1 MILSITGFLILVI
14 VIAVSLYK
22 MVVIVHSGEVKI
34 LERFGNYV
42 KTLEPGLHLV
52 IPIIYGIRE
61 KVSTR
66 QTPLVMEPFNVIT
79 KENASIKVQ
88 VSLKYHVS
96 NVVDYVYNNE
106 NSEQSV
112 MLDCQSNLRGIIGG
126 MELNEVLNGTESINN
141 SLFKEISSV
150 STNYGIQVDRV
161 NIGEITPSVEV
172 QKSMDKL
179 ITASRDKQAMVT
191 EAEGKK
197 QQTIAEAEGN
207 AQQIEI
213 DATAQ
218 AKQVNIA
225 AEAEAN
231 RIKTI
236 ADAKAQQVK
245 VINDAINNSNMD
257 DKVIQ
262 YLGLQAFEKAAD
274 GPNNTF
280 LLPTNLTKLAN
291 IPAAKKLWDA
301 TEEDDPKK

>member
-14 VIAVSLYK
+14 VIAILLHK

-112 MLDCQSNLRGIIGG
+112 MLDCQSNLRGIIGN

-150 STNYGIQVDRV
+150 STNYGVQVDRV